1 MASERALHIED
12 YESGI
17 RSGRIT
23 RPPPDLRKYVGK
35 IYEIEDR
42 GRTLSRTVN
51 HIIATTPK
59 EASREDA
66 ERLLDQYIEP
76 ILENVEFLREIKK
89 TRESHGFLDALH
101 SVRSGPAVEVKM
113 LRSLED
119 LEAIWK
125 RAVDDAERALD
136 KSLDE
141 LMSHLVH
148 YQVLEALLV
157 EQEGND

>member
-17 RSGRIT
+17 RSGLIT

-51 HIIATTPK
+51 HIIATTPIR
-59 EASREDA
+59 ASREDA
-66 ERLLDQYIEP
+66 EQLLDQYIEP
-76 ILENVEFLREIKK
+76 ISETVEFFREIK

-101 SVRSGPAVEVKM
+101 NVRSGPAVEVKM

-157 EQEGND
+157 EQEGSE